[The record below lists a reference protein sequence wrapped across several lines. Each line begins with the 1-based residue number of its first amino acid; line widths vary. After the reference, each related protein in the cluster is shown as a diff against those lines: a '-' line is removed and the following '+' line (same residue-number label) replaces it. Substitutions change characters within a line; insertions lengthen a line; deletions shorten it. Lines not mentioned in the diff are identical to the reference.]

1 MTVRS
6 VAQPP
11 TLPPS
16 EFRADAPSDEGAFRT
31 LTAVHFDHRIASAR
45 SRSSDACSRDTHR
58 QPTRDRRQ
66 PERSSPHLSSSI
78 RILGTTGAGAPPLRV
93 LCSFA
98 MTRSPLCE
106 RVLANFP
113 LVEGN
118 GVSAHWFA
126 IRDAK
131 KARQAGRADRRTAQ
145 RPLSC
150 AMGTCYRA
158 KQPQRG
164 FQIRIS

>member
-45 SRSSDACSRDTHR
+45 SRSSDVCSRDTHR
-58 QPTRDRRQ
+58 QPTRDRPR

-78 RILGTTGAGAPPLRV
+78 RILGTTEPARLPYGSLV
-93 LCSFA
+93 H
-98 MTRSPLCE
+98 SP
-106 RVLANFP
+106 
-113 LVEGN
+113 
-118 GVSAHWFA
+118 
-126 IRDAK
+126 
-131 KARQAGRADRRTAQ
+131 
-145 RPLSC
+145 
-150 AMGTCYRA
+150 
-158 KQPQRG
+158 
-164 FQIRIS
+164 